1 MLQRQD
7 LEDPQGDPRRV
18 LLVTADVSVRGLVS
32 TFLWSMG
39 CSCVIAANGAD
50 LANVEHAT
58 FDAVL
63 IDAADSWTNPEQAVA
78 RIIELHPSLAKRIL
92 VLNGGVTNPELLKLV
107 ERHGLRQMS
116 HENLLQQVWA
126 TLQEIFSSPGM
137 AKRTPRKKQITQ
149 LIFDRLRAP
158 LPDGVH
164 SLRATGRHLA
174 YNHKDAII
182 DIVLEPKQQSGRVSL
197 VGQVV
202 GAEIIN
208 DGNGAL
214 SVALTDGMKTLA
226 RTKTDKFGKFKL
238 EFDLVEDAAIQIR
251 LGQGSGATIPLGKMD
266 WVKRQFPACQHKH

>member
-1 MLQRQD
+1 
-7 LEDPQGDPRRV
+7 
-18 LLVTADVSVRGLVS
+18 
-32 TFLWSMG
+32 MG
-39 CSCVIAANGAD
+39 CSCVIAANAVD

-78 RIIELHPSLAKRIL
+78 RIIEVHPSLAKRIL
-92 VLNGGVTNPELLKLV
+92 VLNGGVTNPQLLKLV

-126 TLQEIFSSPGM
+126 TLLEIFSSPGM
-137 AKRTPRKKQITQ
+137 AKRTPRKKQATQ

-158 LPDGVH
+158 LPDGIH
-164 SLRATGRHLA
+164 TWPATGRHLA

-182 DIVLEPKQQSGRVSL
+182 DIVIEPKHESGQVSL
-197 VGQVV
+197 VGHVV
-202 GAEIIN
+202 GAKIRN
-208 DGNGAL
+208 DENSGL
-214 SVALTDGMKTLA
+214 SVVLTDGMKTLA

-251 LGQGSGATIPLGKMD
+251 LGQGPGATIPLGKMD
-266 WVKRQFPACQHKH
+266 WVKRQFSACQHKH